1 MENNNLPQTT
11 YPSEVMHPSDYE
23 RATPFAHEE
32 LRKSLEKVVLNRNPD
47 KKGNPLENMLSDK
60 SKSLKASVN
69 ALLEEIRLREEI
81 NSHQFNKI
89 DKEIRRQH
97 TVLMQLE
104 NLKDNY
110 PHDLTKDLSEAKDK
124 IKSNVLELERE
135 KRKEQL
141 ECWRDLM
148 FLKKYLMVSLKD
160 YWELER
166 KRGILEGH
174 FRDD

>member
-1 MENNNLPQTT
+1 MENKYLIPAV
-11 YPSEVMHPSDYE
+11 YPNVVS
-23 RATPFAHEE
+23 TPHTQIES
-32 LRKSLEKVVLNRNPD
+32 RKSLEEITSNLTSNQ
-47 KKGNPLENMLSDK
+47 KGNPLENMFSDK

-97 TVLMQLE
+97 TELMQIE

-166 KRGILEGH
+166 KRGLLEGN
-174 FRDD
+174 FRND